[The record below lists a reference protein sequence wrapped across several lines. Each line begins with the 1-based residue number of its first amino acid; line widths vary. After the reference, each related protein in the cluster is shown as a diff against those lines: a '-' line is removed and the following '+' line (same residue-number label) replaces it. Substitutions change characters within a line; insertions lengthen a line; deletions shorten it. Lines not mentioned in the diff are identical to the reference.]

1 MKKNYKIILLFC
13 LLLGGMLSDASAKR
27 KNSFVRKDEIIFLLF
42 EVCFRGLGHLV
53 EETERLYGFD
63 EERDVGVRQERPLF
77 FILSADR

>member
-1 MKKNYKIILLFC
+1 M
-13 LLLGGMLSDASAKR
+13 
-27 KNSFVRKDEIIFLLF
+27 
-42 EVCFRGLGHLV
+42 